1 MSLEVRVLREADKRL
16 AEKIEEIKEEIF
28 NVPEDKIQRHIG
40 LKKGLDLARQL
51 LADVDKQVQ
60 QG

>member
-1 MSLEVRVLREADKRL
+1 MSLETRILREADKRL

-28 NVPEDKIQRHIG
+28 TTPEDKLQRKIG
-40 LKKGLDLARQL
+40 LKIGLDIARSL